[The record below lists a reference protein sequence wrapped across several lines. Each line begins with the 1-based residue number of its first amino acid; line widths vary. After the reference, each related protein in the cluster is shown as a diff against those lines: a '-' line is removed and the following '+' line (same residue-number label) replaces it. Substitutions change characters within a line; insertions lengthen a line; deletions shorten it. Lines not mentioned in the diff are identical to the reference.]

1 VNQYEKRMKAILK
14 QGRAG
19 FGMVAVKA
27 EFEAEG
33 TRSDE
38 LLRLLEIARRAGLKV
53 GLKIGGCEAVRDVIE
68 CRQYGVD
75 YMISPMVE
83 TPYALSKFVAAKNKF
98 YPKDEQGDVGFL
110 FNVETLSTFGQLAK
124 LGEVAQAGNVGFVFG
139 RVDFAGSMG
148 HSRDFVN
155 SPEMVG
161 YIERVAEVARDRN
174 LDLVVGGGVSPSSI
188 PALRQVRKIKLTR
201 FETRKV
207 IFDAAVLD
215 GDRAAEAMELAVE
228 FELLWLKNKRDYYQV
243 IAAED
248 HVRIAMMGRAAGK
261 YGKGGCLNDDPDS
274 RI

>member
-1 VNQYEKRMKAILK
+1 
-14 QGRAG
+14 
-19 FGMVAVKA
+19 
-27 EFEAEG
+27 
-33 TRSDE
+33 
-38 LLRLLEIARRAGLKV
+38 
-53 GLKIGGCEAVRDVIE
+53 
-68 CRQYGVD
+68 
-75 YMISPMVE
+75 MVE

-248 HVRIAMMGRAAGK
+248 HVRIAMMEERQVSMGK
-261 YGKGGCLNDDPDS
+261 VAV
-274 RI
+274 

>member
-161 YIERVAEVARDRN
+161 YIE
-174 LDLVVGGGVSPSSI
+174 
-188 PALRQVRKIKLTR
+188 PAKSTR
-201 FETRKV
+201 PNTNPTFP
-207 IFDAAVLD
+207 A
-215 GDRAAEAMELAVE
+215 
-228 FELLWLKNKRDYYQV
+228 
-243 IAAED
+243 
-248 HVRIAMMGRAAGK
+248 
-261 YGKGGCLNDDPDS
+261 
-274 RI
+274 